1 MLLISGN
8 DINVTAG
15 ILDARGGAGGERSNV
30 GTGFSCVGCNA
41 GGDGGKGFIFLMD
54 ADGLISGMLPGSP
67 GNYDTHAFGV
77 LTISGFN
84 ADRFSS
90 IQAITE
96 LFGVGASDP
105 AFTAMSPGDVLA
117 NVNKDQGIRLFASSS
132 KGDLDEPLL
141 PNATTEMGA
150 IEIALVTHV
159 AGSVNVAITGDMRL
173 LNPSGGPNRDAFTRI
188 DARFEYLDPVE
199 AALGPF
205 ASIDQV
211 DISFT
216 FNG

>member
-1 MLLISGN
+1 MIPG
-8 DINVTAG
+8 
-15 ILDARGGAGGERSNV
+15 
-30 GTGFSCVGCNA
+30 
-41 GGDGGKGFIFLMD
+41 
-54 ADGLISGMLPGSP
+54 LPGD
-67 GNYDTHAFGV
+67 YDTYALGA

-96 LFGVGASDP
+96 LFNVGASDP
-105 AFTAMSPGDVLA
+105 AYNAMSAGDVLA
-117 NVNKDQGIRLFASSS
+117 NVSKEQAIRVFASSA

-141 PNATTEMGA
+141 PNPTTEMGA
-150 IEIALVTHV
+150 IEIAVATHA
-159 AGSVNVAITGDMRL
+159 AGSVNVAIIGDMSL
-173 LNPSGGPNRDAFTRI
+173 LNPIGSPDRDAFTRI
-188 DARFEYLDPVE
+188 DARFEYVDPVE

>member
-1 MLLISGN
+1 
-8 DINVTAG
+8 
-15 ILDARGGAGGERSNV
+15 
-30 GTGFSCVGCNA
+30 
-41 GGDGGKGFIFLMD
+41 MD
-54 ADGLISGMLPGSP
+54 ADGLISGLIPGQP
-67 GNYDTHAFGV
+67 GEYDETDFQYGI

-105 AFTAMSPGDVLA
+105 AYAAMAPGDVLA
-117 NVNKDQGIRLFASSS
+117 NVTRKSPTVSQSIRIFASTA
-132 KGDLDEPLL
+132 KGELDEPLL
-141 PNATTEMGA
+141 PNPTTEMGA
-150 IEIALVTHV
+150 LEIALVTNV
-159 AGSVNVAITGDMRL
+159 AGSVNVEITGDMSL
-173 LNPSGGPNRDAFTRI
+173 LNPI
-188 DARFEYLDPVE
+188 DARFEYDDPVE